1 MMQDFQYFQSFLF
14 TNRRTLEYVTDKN
27 KSSASIINYMLARLQ
42 KMFKYSGLPE
52 SIPRQYLENYLLV
65 NGSCI
70 IARDK
75 KNPSDESI
83 YAFVGSAGGEPD
95 IYYRPTKYMVANPSL
110 NFSAEYYIS
119 DTDPNHE
126 PDAILI
132 RNDTMWQGL
141 YPMMARYAALISENL
156 LTLRTAD
163 IMLRVL
169 ALITAPDD
177 KSREAAD
184 IFLKNIVDGKL
195 GSISENRF
203 LDGIRMQNPPSNNGS
218 YLTQFIELHQYLVG
232 SFYNEVGLNAN
243 YNMKREALSESET
256 GLNDDSLMP
265 LCEDMLRCRREDM
278 QKVNALFGTSI
289 EVDFDSS
296 WLENT
301 IERLLSLRQQA
312 SEASSQLDNPA
323 PMEVGME
330 SVGLEDAGMEGVSN
344 QDASGN
350 EEPGS
355 MEAAGE
361 DKGSMEEESTEE
373 SGGEED
379 GTEEDDNGSNDE
391 SNSEERPSEE
401 EGSNDSDE
409 HDEDSEGDEGDESEQ
424 GDSEEESN
432 NENGEVDV
440 NESIDESIEAHGVE
454 VNVEVNF
461 MNPPEDGAGDSTDD
475 STEDGADDNTNDSTE
490 DGKEEDDGKED
501 GETED

>member
-1 MMQDFQYFQSFLF
+1 MFQDFQYFQSFLF
-14 TNRRTLEYVTDKN
+14 TNRRCLEYVTDKS

-42 KMFKYSGLPE
+42 KMFKYKNLPE

-75 KNPSDESI
+75 KNESDPNI
-83 YAFVGSAGGEPD
+83 YAFIGSAGGEPD
-95 IYYRPTKYMVANPSL
+95 IYYRPTKYMIANPSL

-126 PDAILI
+126 RDAILV

-156 LTLRTAD
+156 LTIRTAD
-163 IMLRVL
+163 VMLRVL

-177 KSREAAD
+177 SSRLAAD
-184 IFLKNIVDGKL
+184 QFLKDIVDGKL
-195 GSISENRF
+195 ASIAENRF

-278 QKVNALFGTSI
+278 ASVNALFGTSI

-296 WLENT
+296 WLENE
-301 IERLLSLRQQA
+301 IERLLSLKEQYT
-312 SEASSQLDNPA
+312 STSSNSSSQLDNPGLEEDS
-323 PMEVGME
+323 MEEVGIE
-330 SVGLEDAGMEGVSN
+330 GASMEGVSSRGDN
-344 QDASGN
+344 GEEEDESGDDESKEIN
-350 EEPGS
+350 IDDDKSDSGS
-355 MEAAGE
+355 EDGE
-361 DKGSMEEESTEE
+361 SMEEENSI
-373 SGGEED
+373 EED
-379 GTEEDDNGSNDE
+379 PIEEKIDDAV
-391 SNSEERPSEE
+391 
-401 EGSNDSDE
+401 E
-409 HDEDSEGDEGDESEQ
+409 HMIDVMIEDS
-424 GDSEEESN
+424 
-432 NENGEVDV
+432 
-440 NESIDESIEAHGVE
+440 I
-454 VNVEVNF
+454 
-461 MNPPEDGAGDSTDD
+461 
-475 STEDGADDNTNDSTE
+475 E
-490 DGKEEDDGKED
+490 DGKEEED
-501 GETED
+501 EPEPEAEGLSADS

>member
-1 MMQDFQYFQSFLF
+1 MFQDFQYFQSFLF
-14 TNRRTLEYVTDKN
+14 TDRRCLEYVTDKS

-42 KMFKYSGLPE
+42 KMFKYKNLPE

-75 KNPSDESI
+75 KNESDQNI
-83 YAFVGSAGGEPD
+83 YAFVGAAGGEPD
-95 IYYRPTKYMVANPSL
+95 IYYRPTKYMIANPSL

-126 PDAILI
+126 RDAILV

-156 LTLRTAD
+156 LTIRTAD
-163 IMLRVL
+163 VMLRVL

-177 KSREAAD
+177 SSRLAAD
-184 IFLKNIVDGKL
+184 QFLKDITEGKL
-195 GSISENRF
+195 ASIAENRF

-278 QKVNALFGTSI
+278 EAVNALFGTSI

-296 WLENT
+296 WLENE
-301 IERLLSLRQQA
+301 IERLLSLKEQYSSTP
-312 SEASSQLDNPA
+312 SETSSQLDNPGLEEDSKE
-323 PMEVGME
+323 EVGME
-330 SVGLEDAGMEGVSN
+330 GASMEGVSTPSDN
-344 QDASGN
+344 SEEEDESGDEESNIDDGELDA
-350 EEPGS
+350 GS
-355 MEAAGE
+355 E
-361 DKGSMEEESTEE
+361 DGDSMEEENSIEE
-373 SGGEED
+373 KI
-379 GTEEDDNGSNDE
+379 DDAV
-391 SNSEERPSEE
+391 
-401 EGSNDSDE
+401 E
-409 HDEDSEGDEGDESEQ
+409 HMIDVMIEDS
-424 GDSEEESN
+424 
-432 NENGEVDV
+432 
-440 NESIDESIEAHGVE
+440 I
-454 VNVEVNF
+454 
-461 MNPPEDGAGDSTDD
+461 
-475 STEDGADDNTNDSTE
+475 E
-490 DGKEEDDGKED
+490 DGKEEED
-501 GETED
+501 EPELEAEGLSTDS

>member
-1 MMQDFQYFQSFLF
+1 
-14 TNRRTLEYVTDKN
+14 
-27 KSSASIINYMLARLQ
+27 MLARLQ
-42 KMFKYSGLPE
+42 KMFKYSGLPDT
-52 SIPRQYLENYLLV
+52 IPRQYLENYLLV

-70 IARDK
+70 ISRDK

-95 IYYRPTKYMVANPSL
+95 IYYRPTKYMVANPAL

-119 DTDPNHE
+119 DTDPDHE

-156 LTLRTAD
+156 LTIRTAD

-184 IFLKNIVDGKL
+184 IYLKNIVDGKL
-195 GSISENRF
+195 GSIGENRF

-265 LCEDMLRCRREDM
+265 LCEDMLRCRREDLER
-278 QKVNALFGTSI
+278 VNNMFGTSI
-289 EVDFDSS
+289 QVDFDSS

-330 SVGLEDAGMEGVSN
+330 SVGLEDAGMEGAGN
-344 QDASGN
+344 QGASGN
-350 EEPGS
+350 EDDR
-355 MEAAGE
+355 M
-361 DKGSMEEESTEE
+361 EE
-373 SGGEED
+373 SGGTEEDGEKDAGVEEDGTKED

-391 SNSEERPSEE
+391 SNSEEQSSEE
-401 EGSNDSDE
+401 EGTNDSDE
-409 HDEDSEGDEGDESEQ
+409 HDKDSDGNEGDESEQ

-432 NENGEVDV
+432 NENGE
-440 NESIDESIEAHGVE
+440 IDETIEAPGVE

-461 MNPPEDGAGDSTDD
+461 MNPPEDCAESTDED
-475 STEDGADDNTNDSTE
+475 EDAGTEDNNDAGTEDDNDVGTE
-490 DGKEEDDGKED
+490 DNNDAGTEDNNDAGTEDNNDAGTEDVKEEDDDK
-501 GETED
+501 

>member
-1 MMQDFQYFQSFLF
+1 MQDFQYFQSFLF

-42 KMFKYSGLPE
+42 KMFKYSGLPG

-95 IYYRPTKYMVANPSL
+95 IYYRPTKYMVANPAL

-126 PDAILI
+126 IDAVLI

-156 LTLRTAD
+156 LTIRTAD

-184 IFLKNIVDGKL
+184 LYLKNIVDGKL
-195 GSISENRF
+195 GSIGENRF

-265 LCEDMLRCRREDM
+265 LCEDMLRCRREDLER
-278 QKVNALFGTSI
+278 VNNLFGTSI

-301 IERLLSLRQQA
+301 IERLLSIKQQA

-330 SVGLEDAGMEGVSN
+330 SVGLEDADMEGVSME
-344 QDASGN
+344 DANGN
-350 EEPGS
+350 E
-355 MEAAGE
+355 
-361 DKGSMEEESTEE
+361 DDRMEEAGGNQEDESEE
-373 SGGEED
+373 AN
-379 GTEEDDNGSNDE
+379 NGSNDE
-391 SNSEERPSEE
+391 PNSEEQSNEE
-401 EGSNDSDE
+401 EGTNDSDE
-409 HDEDSEGDEGDESEQ
+409 HDEDTGGDEGDESEQ

-432 NENGEVDV
+432 NENDVD
-440 NESIDESIEAHGVE
+440 ETIEAPGVE

-461 MNPPEDGAGDSTDD
+461 MNLPEDG
-475 STEDGADDNTNDSTE
+475 TEDGTKDGTKDGTEDATEDVTEDTTE
-490 DGKEEDDGKED
+490 DGKEEDDDKED
-501 GETED
+501 